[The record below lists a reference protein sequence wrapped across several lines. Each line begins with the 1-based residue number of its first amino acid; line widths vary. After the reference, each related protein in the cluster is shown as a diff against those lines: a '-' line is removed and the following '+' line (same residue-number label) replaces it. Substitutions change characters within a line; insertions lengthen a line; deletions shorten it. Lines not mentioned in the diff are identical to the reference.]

1 MPNRILK
8 ESICTSDSIDSLSW
22 FEEVLFYRLI
32 VNCDDYGRFDGRVP
46 VVKNRLFPLKEN
58 ITAQSVKKAID
69 KLATVGLVTLYEFEG
84 KPYLQLPTWEHHQ
97 VVRAKKSKYPPFDTD
112 LHADEINCN
121 QLQANVSVIQSNPN
135 PNTEHNNNALS
146 ISACTRVEPTIV
158 EAARYFEQSGMKKT
172 EALREAGKFIEFNAS
187 RYWDCLKKG
196 TWEQT
201 AEIWLA
207 RKEEREEAV

>member
-32 VNCDDYGRFDGRVP
+32 VNCDDFGRFDGRIS

-69 KLATVGLVTLYEFEG
+69 KLATVGLVALYTFEG
-84 KPYLQLPTWEHHQ
+84 KPFLQLPTWEHHQ
-97 VVRAKKSKYPPFDTD
+97 TVRAKKSKYPPFTND
-112 LHADEINCN
+112 LQAIESNCN
-121 QLQANVSVIQSNPN
+121 QMQANVLVIQSNPN
-135 PNTEHNNNALS
+135 TEYNNNSLS
-146 ISACTRVEPTIV
+146 LSACTRVVPTIL
-158 EAARYFEQSGMKKT
+158 EATRYFEQSGMKRT
-172 EALREAGKFIEFNAS
+172 EALREAEKFIEFNDS
-187 RYWDCLKKG
+187 RSWDCLEKG

-201 AEIWLA
+201 ADNWLS

>member
-112 LHADEINCN
+112 LHANEINCN

-135 PNTEHNNNALS
+135 TEHNNNALS
-146 ISACTRVEPTIV
+146 LSACARVEPTIV
-158 EAARYFEQSGMKKT
+158 DVARYFEKSCMKKT
-172 EALREAGKFIEFNAS
+172 EALREAEKFIEFNAS
-187 RYWDCLKKG
+187 RSWDCLKKG

-201 AEIWLA
+201 AENWLA